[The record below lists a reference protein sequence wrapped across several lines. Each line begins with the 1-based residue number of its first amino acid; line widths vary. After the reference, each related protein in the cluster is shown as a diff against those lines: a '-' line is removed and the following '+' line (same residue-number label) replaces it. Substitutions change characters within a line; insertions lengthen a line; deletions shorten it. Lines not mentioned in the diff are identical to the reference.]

1 MTQMLTNG
9 KIARTGRTAK
19 TEKTQKTEA
28 VLLQRFIDV
37 QRLLNQAAGSAMR
50 LEEIFRQLS
59 QQLLDWLQ
67 YDTVTLALL
76 SADGQNFVQRF
87 SQSRKQKRTTL
98 ANSTE
103 AYVLSLLLHPSF
115 KDITELC
122 RFVDSPPD
130 QPPTAHLA
138 APLGTLGVMVFSK
151 AADTDFADWEVSLVE
166 FICESLVLN
175 LEKNRLL
182 SEANQAEAVREAHR
196 LKLQIFT
203 SVSHELRTPLG
214 LIRGYLSTL
223 DERYEQISPAE
234 QREFIQVVLEETETL
249 TALLE
254 SLLDMARFETIRSE
268 WQPQFQIVQPEEL
281 VNVAVRNF
289 VSSGRPLRLEI
300 APDLPKIKAD
310 PMHIVQVIRN
320 LLDNAVRYTPA
331 ECEVTL
337 TMRLDNATKLLIEV
351 NDRGPG
357 IAPTA
362 LSHIFEKFYRVNPAD
377 NRRIKGLG
385 LGLAIAKSL
394 VEAHDGQIGVE
405 STVGQGSTF
414 WVRLPVYTPAE

>member
-1 MTQMLTNG
+1 
-9 KIARTGRTAK
+9 
-19 TEKTQKTEA
+19 
-28 VLLQRFIDV
+28 
-37 QRLLNQAAGSAMR
+37 
-50 LEEIFRQLS
+50 
-59 QQLLDWLQ
+59 
-67 YDTVTLALL
+67 
-76 SADGQNFVQRF
+76 
-87 SQSRKQKRTTL
+87 
-98 ANSTE
+98 
-103 AYVLSLLLHPSF
+103 
-115 KDITELC
+115 
-122 RFVDSPPD
+122 
-130 QPPTAHLA
+130 
-138 APLGTLGVMVFSK
+138 LGTLGVMVFSK
-151 AADTDFADWEVSLVE
+151 ARRADFTDWEIRLVE

-182 SEANQAEAVREAHR
+182 AEASQAEAVREAHR

-223 DERYEQISPAE
+223 DEKYEQISPAE

-289 VSSGRPLRLEI
+289 ASSGRPLRLDI
-300 APDLPKIKAD
+300 ALSLPKIKAD

-320 LLDNAVRYTPA
+320 LLDNALRYTPA

-337 TMRLDNATKLLIEV
+337 IMRLDDEGKLLIEV
-351 NDRGPG
+351 SDRGPG

-362 LSHIFEKFYRVNPAD
+362 LTHIFEKFYRVGPAD

-414 WVRLPVYTPAE
+414 WVRLPVHKPDNN